1 MKKIFCS
8 LVLAAVS
15 LPVCADM
22 EVIPLHYRSV
32 EEMLPLVRPMLDADG
47 VANGMD
53 YQLIIRSS
61 AANIAQIRQM
71 VEALDRAPRR
81 LQITVLQNV
90 DGETMRRLTE
100 VSGSVG
106 SGAGR
111 ARIGTPGGA
120 NGKGLTVSASQG
132 SDQVRARIDSEHALS
147 ADNKA
152 QKIQVQEGKQALISV
167 GQSVSLPQRQIIQL
181 PGRTQV
187 IDSSQYRDV
196 NSGFY
201 VLPRVNGER
210 VSLEISTQNNS
221 IASGNSAAVPTLRTQ
236 QVVTTVY
243 GRLGEWLVLGD
254 ITQQGS
260 DEQNTLGSHSAS
272 SSQERRNVL
281 LKVDEVN

>member
-1 MKKIFCS
+1 MKRIFCS
-8 LVLAAVS
+8 LILAAIS

-32 EEMLPLVRPMLDADG
+32 EEILPLVRPMLDADG
-47 VANGMD
+47 AANGMD
-53 YQLIIRSS
+53 YQLIVRGS

-100 VSGSVG
+100 LSGSVG
-106 SGAGR
+106 VGAGR
-111 ARIGTPGGA
+111 AHIGAPGGA
-120 NGKGLTVSASQG
+120 DGKGLTIAAGQG
-132 SDQVRARIDSEHALS
+132 NDQVRARIDSTRALS
-147 ADNKA
+147 DDNKA

-167 GQSVSLPQRQIIQL
+167 GQAVALPQRQIIQL

-210 VSLEISTQNNS
+210 VSLEISTQNNA
-221 IASGNSAAVPTLRTQ
+221 IEAGNSAALPTLRTQ
-236 QVVTTVY
+236 QVVTTIY

-254 ITQQGS
+254 VSQQGS
-260 DEQNTLGSHSAS
+260 EEQNTLSSHSIS
-272 SSQERRNVL
+272 TRQERRNVL
-281 LKVDEVN
+281 LKVEELN

>member
-1 MKKIFCS
+1 MKKIFCG

-32 EEMLPLVRPMLDADG
+32 DEILPLVRPMLDADG
-47 VANGMD
+47 AANGMD

-61 AANIAQIRQM
+61 AGNIAQIKQM

-90 DGETMRRLTE
+90 DGETVRRLTE
-100 VSGSVG
+100 FSGSVG
-106 SGAGR
+106 VGAGR
-111 ARIGTPGGA
+111 ARIGASGGT
-120 NGKGLTVSASQG
+120 GGEGLTIGARQG
-132 SDQVRARIDSEHALS
+132 NDQVRARIDSTRALS
-147 ADNKA
+147 DDQKA
-152 QKIQVQEGKQALISV
+152 QKIQVQEGKLALISV

-210 VSLEISTQNNS
+210 VSLEISTQNDS
-221 IASGNSAAVPTLRTQ
+221 IESGNSAAVPTLRTQ

-254 ITQQGS
+254 VSQQENN
-260 DEQNTLGSHSAS
+260 EQNTLSSHSTS
-272 SSQERRNVL
+272 SRQERRNVL
-281 LKVDEVN
+281 LKVDEIN